1 MNLQKFYPEDKFRLL
16 IYLHSMTGAL
26 GEAMHGSGT
35 RFQLNS
41 TDRVQLEIK

>member
-16 IYLHSMTGAL
+16 IYLHSMTSAL

-35 RFQLNS
+35 CFLNS